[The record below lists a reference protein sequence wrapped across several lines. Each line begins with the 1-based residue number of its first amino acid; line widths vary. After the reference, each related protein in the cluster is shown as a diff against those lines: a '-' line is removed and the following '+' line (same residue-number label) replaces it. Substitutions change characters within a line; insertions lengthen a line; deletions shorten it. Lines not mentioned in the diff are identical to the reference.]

1 VQRSNVCLSF
11 SVDGISSAEMEM
23 LIDPALFSP
32 FISPAYPTKIQSK
45 KEAAQLPFV
54 GEKLAVLV
62 RRHFPV

>member
-1 VQRSNVCLSF
+1 
-11 SVDGISSAEMEM
+11 MEM